1 MVPAAISVT
10 NETKP
15 LTIWWHAQSIADT
28 IWRLHRIPALEAAI
42 FARGHVEFA
51 EAFNDH
57 DPSLRSS
64 MIELRHGSPQ
74 PDLARCKHPSRSRV
88 EPGTRVELSVQ
99 NLPECPA
106 ENLTLNLARNTALIQ
121 HL

>member
-64 MIELRHGSPQ
+64 MIELPATGSRAMQTSKQKPRR
-74 PDLARCKHPSRSRV
+74 AWNSR
-88 EPGTRVELSVQ
+88 
-99 NLPECPA
+99 
-106 ENLTLNLARNTALIQ
+106 
-121 HL
+121 